1 VPGTFIA
8 KLSKPI
14 VMCLSTLNQ
23 LQTQI
28 GIETISIETIY
39 RSEKLT
45 PFFEI
50 LAKTCINNKVL
61 NDAYSVVKITFF

>member
-1 VPGTFIA
+1 MPGTYIA

-28 GIETISIETIY
+28 GIETISVESLYKSET
-39 RSEKLT
+39 LT

-50 LAKTCINNKVL
+50 LAKTSISNKVL
-61 NDAYSVVKITFF
+61 NDAYSVVYY